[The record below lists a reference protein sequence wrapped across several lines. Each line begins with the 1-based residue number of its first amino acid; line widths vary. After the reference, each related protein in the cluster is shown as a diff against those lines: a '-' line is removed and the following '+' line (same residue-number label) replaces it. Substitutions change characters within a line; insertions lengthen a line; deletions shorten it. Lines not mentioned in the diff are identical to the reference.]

1 MKKKKSIV
9 ERELFDPIRK
19 TLGTPPV
26 YIPNPFSRLEDR
38 FNIYAEQYILIGSTS
53 GVGKSAYLDHLIL
66 HTIQNYP
73 KDLHFEVLYYS
84 MERPLKIKWAKW
96 LSWKLYDKERL
107 KITVKT
113 IKNDDR
119 KLSEKQVDYFEK
131 YKPWLEKVSEYI
143 DLRGGVKTVIQIKND
158 IDAKAKRLGIHYHS
172 DDNLIYKFDK
182 LLGSFPKKDYIE
194 TKFGKKYYTTIKE
207 HGEEYTLYQNDNLF
221 ITPKP
226 LIFLIVI
233 DHIGKVKGEGSKKAI
248 IDELDQ
254 VLADA
259 RDKYG
264 FSPIAVSQFNRGI
277 GNTDRLKLSKGD
289 LSPILEDFKDTGNP
303 TESAD
308 VVVSMF
314 DPARYKSWNK
324 EGEYQGYSIRDGLV
338 TSSGIHRSRSLH
350 ILKNSLG
357 TDKTTALLMFTGE
370 SAYFEQLPPV
380 SDTVALEKIY
390 KQISKQK

>member
-9 ERELFDPIRK
+9 ERELFDKIRA
-19 TLGTPPV
+19 TLGTEPV
-26 YIPNPFSRLEDR
+26 YIKNPFSRLESR
-38 FNIYAEQYILIGSTS
+38 FNIYPEQYMLIGSVP
-53 GVGKSAYLDHLIL
+53 GVGKSALLDHIIL

-84 MERPLKIKWAKW
+84 MERPISIKWAKW
-96 LSWKLYDKERL
+96 LSWKMFDKERL
-107 KITVKT
+107 KIPVKT
-113 IKNDDR
+113 IQNRER
-119 KLSEKQVDYFEK
+119 KLNLKQVTYFEG
-131 YKPWLEKVSEYI
+131 YKDWLEKVATYI
-143 DLRGGVKTVIQIKND
+143 DLRGGTRTVKQIKGD
-158 IDAKAKRLGIHYHS
+158 IDTAAKRLGIHYHS
-172 DDNLIYKFDK
+172 DDSLIYKFDTV
-182 LLGSFPKKDYIE
+182 LGSFPKKDYMI
-194 TKFGKKYYTTIKE
+194 TNFGRKYYTTIKE
-207 HGEEYTLYQNDNLF
+207 GGKDYILYQNDNLF

-226 LIFLIVI
+226 VIFLIVI
-233 DHIGKVKGEGSKKAI
+233 DHIGKVKGEGSKKQI
-248 IDELDQ
+248 LDELDQ

-259 RDKYG
+259 RDNYG

-308 VVVSMF
+308 LVLSMF

-338 TSSGIHRSRSLH
+338 TSTGIHRSRSLH

-370 SAYFEQLPPV
+370 SAYFEQLPPA
-380 SDTVALEKIY
+380 SDKIALEKIY
-390 KQISKQK
+390 KQIAKQK